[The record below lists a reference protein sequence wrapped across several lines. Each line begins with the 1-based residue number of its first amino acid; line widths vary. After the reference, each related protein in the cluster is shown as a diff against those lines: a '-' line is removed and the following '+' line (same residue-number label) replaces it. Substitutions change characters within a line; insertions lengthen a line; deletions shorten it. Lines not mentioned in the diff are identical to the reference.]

1 MHATIPMFDQWPNS
15 EESTLFLR
23 KLLENESFKN
33 EFAQRACTYTEL
45 LFSADRIDR
54 ITDSIAELIDPFVDQ
69 TIEKWGEN
77 NPELGWGRAMGGSR
91 EKWEENIQLYK
102 DFFVER
108 PSFIRK
114 FIAEYCRFEGS
125 YRLDLNL
132 NESSHGKVLVNSN
145 RKEVPP
151 GFGADYFMNVPV
163 KLSAVPDEGYAFNK
177 WQEIDETNPNID
189 FISSENVTLTPLF
202 IPASSVRGYKKSDIT
217 IYPNPSSGIINIQ
230 FDTQP
235 GKQVS
240 VQLFSSIGQMVFN
253 EQLYDLQATGTPQLD
268 ISDQEEGVY
277 WLRVSSDK
285 ILKVEQIILI
295 R

>member
-1 MHATIPMFDQWPNS
+1 MHATMPMFDLWPNS

-23 KLLENESFKN
+23 KLLENETFKN
-33 EFAQRACTYTEL
+33 EFAQRSCTYTEL
-45 LFSADRIDR
+45 LFHPERVDR

-69 TIEKWGEN
+69 TLEKWGEN
-77 NPELGWGRAMGGSR
+77 NPELGWSRAMGGSR
-91 EKWEENIQLYK
+91 VKWEENIQLYK

-132 NESSHGKVLVNSN
+132 KESTHGKVLVNSN

-151 GFGADYFMNVPV
+151 GFGTDYFINVPV
-163 KLSAVPDEGYAFNK
+163 KLSAVPDEGYAFYK
-177 WQEIDETNPNID
+177 WEEIDETNPDID
-189 FISSENVTLTPLF
+189 FISSKNVTLTPLF
-202 IPASSVRGYKKSDIT
+202 IPSSSVREYERPEIN

-230 FDTQP
+230 FVTP
-235 GKQVS
+235 AEGSVS
-240 VQLFSSIGQMVFN
+240 VQVFSSIGQMVLN
-253 EQLYDLQATGTPQLD
+253 EQLSDLQASGNLLFD
-268 ISDQEEGVY
+268 LSDQEEGVY
-277 WLRVSSDK
+277 WLRISSDK
-285 ILKVEQIILI
+285 IQKVEQIILI